1 MPSYLPIKTQV
12 LLHSWTNRY
21 QHLTNFIRWKFP
33 IQRVSRIGKGFVTFV
48 WWGHLKWQVADHIAR
63 GGVLQHDGLIAA
75 LFCEADTIPMR
86 HWLHFWNLTESWL
99 SADLGILSSHCA
111 VPTAAEMRRDWEHT
125 QKPWRATKEEFVLTT
140 SLWSPSPA
148 RGCEETSEYIF
159 LHVVH
164 IAEIFVRCR
173 WRWARAKS

>member
-33 IQRVSRIGKGFVTFV
+33 IQIVPRIGKGFVTFV

-63 GGVLQHDGLIAA
+63 GGILQHDGLIAA

-125 QKPWRATKEEFVLTT
+125 QKPWRATKEVCANHLPLV
-140 SLWSPSPA
+140 SQPCKRLWRNIWIYLSS
-148 RGCEETSEYIF
+148 CCS
-159 LHVVH
+159 H
-164 IAEIFVRCR
+164 R
-173 WRWARAKS
+173 WNICLL